1 MFVYT
6 CVVFP
11 EPVSAVM
18 ITTGLVSIARV
29 IWSFFA
35 HIGKVFR
42 VNNKSSSTAKRGTV
56 IGLSHISGRFLLQLA
71 TKQNI

>member
-6 CVVFP
+6 WVVFP

-18 ITTGLVSIARV
+18 ITTGLVSIAKV
-29 IWSFFA
+29 ICSFLA
-35 HIGKVFR
+35 HIGKEIR
-42 VNNKSSSTAKRGTV
+42 VSNKSLSTAKQGTI

-71 TKQNI
+71 TIQNI